1 MESKNYD
8 QERTINSLEELIN
21 KINEDLKNKYN

>member
-8 QERTINSLEELIN
+8 QERTINSLEQLIN